1 MYWAQ
6 EDMRNFDKYDPTE
19 GPYKKYMDP
28 MQDNYLYQKKLGNE
42 EPICQPKN
50 QIVIVKDLR
59 TPTAANNTQAAT
71 GSQVKQFLYNN
82 LQQASNAANSTIN
95 YVFMRL

>member
-28 MQDNYLYQKKLGNE
+28 MQDNYLY
-42 EPICQPKN
+42 
-50 QIVIVKDLR
+50 
-59 TPTAANNTQAAT
+59 
-71 GSQVKQFLYNN
+71 
-82 LQQASNAANSTIN
+82 
-95 YVFMRL
+95 